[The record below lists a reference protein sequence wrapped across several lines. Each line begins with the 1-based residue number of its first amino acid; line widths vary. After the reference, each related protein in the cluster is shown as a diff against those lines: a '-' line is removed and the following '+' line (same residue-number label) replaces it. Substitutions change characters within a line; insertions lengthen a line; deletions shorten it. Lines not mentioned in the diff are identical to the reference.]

1 MTTNKNPLQR
11 LAGHPVL
18 VTALMLLL
26 ASGAALAVGM
36 PIHRVTEIAIYTL
49 YGAEVNFLIGY
60 LGLVPF
66 GASFF
71 FGCASYALAI
81 GSGFLSAGNEITGLA
96 IATVFSLILAL
107 IVGAVILRRRGLYF
121 SLLTLACSQIAFEIA
136 FKWTSVTGGE
146 NGLQN
151 VARPLFPSALAF
163 HWFTLAVVVGS
174 LWVLWR
180 LAHAPFGRLMQ
191 ALRDNEQRVASLGFD
206 TYRTK
211 LVALVIAGGGIGVA
225 GGLMALLLQGVYAN
239 NLNWEHAGDPV
250 LMAALG
256 GVHHFL
262 GPLWGAAVFIVLE
275 DRLSAVTE
283 NWWLIFAPIIIG
295 FALLSSEGIHG
306 IFQRVIGR
314 NRWTLTRNA
323 ILARPPA
330 IVPYAPD
337 HVAKAAISDA
347 PILAIRNLSKHFGSI
362 VTQKDIS
369 FEMSRTGLHSLIGP
383 NGAGK
388 TTLFNLLT
396 GVLRPDGGTILF
408 EGAPIMRLPPH
419 ERARL
424 GIARSFQILS
434 VFPNL
439 TAFENVRIA
448 VQAANRQWTGLW
460 RDAYHD
466 ETSNAK
472 VWSLLDA
479 VGLADRAAELC
490 SALAHG
496 EKRLLEIAVSLAIEA
511 KLLLLDEPLAGLAE
525 SDRKVVG
532 ELIKRLS
539 KSHAVL
545 LIEHDIDRVLAMSD
559 RITVLHQGKLIAD
572 GKPAEVAAD
581 PEVVAAYLGTA
592 HGQVAPP
599 AMPACNVTPLPT
611 SAPLEPLLKVE
622 GVRAGYG
629 GGTVLDGLDLTVRPG
644 EVVALLGRNGVGKT
658 TALRAVTGTVPP
670 SGGRILFDGTELNR
684 LRPDEINRL
693 GISLVPEGRRL
704 FPNLTVQENLKL
716 ATRSGGASL
725 DEVFELFPKLRI
737 LQKSRAENLSGGER
751 QMVAIARAL
760 MVPSRLILLDEPFEG
775 LAPAVVQEVREVVA
789 KLRAR
794 ASLVIVEHHAESVLA
809 MADRAYVLVNGRVA
823 YVGDAAE
830 LAADHDLQGR
840 LLGITQSADAVQLA
854 VNGP

>member
-1 MTTNKNPLQR
+1 MTSNKSLWRR
-11 LAGHPVL
+11 LCSHPIIV
-18 VTALMLLL
+18 AAAMLLL
-26 ASGAALAVGM
+26 ASGLALAVGM
-36 PIHRVTEIAIYTL
+36 PIHRVTQIAIYAL

-81 GSGFLSAGNEITGLA
+81 GSGWMAGGNEFTGIA
-96 IATVFSLILAL
+96 IAAIFSLLLAL
-107 IVGAVILRRRGLYF
+107 VVGAVILRRRGLYF

-151 VARPLFPSALAF
+151 VARPLFPSAIGF
-163 HWFTLAVVVGS
+163 HVFTLAVVICS

-211 LVALVIAGGGIGVA
+211 LVAVIIAGGGIGVA

-283 NWWLIFAPIIIG
+283 NWWLIFAPIIIA
-295 FALLSSEGIHG
+295 FALLSHEGIHG
-306 IFQRVIGR
+306 IFQRIIGR
-314 NRWTLTRNA
+314 NRWTLTRDA
-323 ILARPPA
+323 ISARPQS
-330 IVPYAPD
+330 ITPYAPG
-337 HVAKAAISDA
+337 HAAQAAAPDA
-347 PILAIRNLSKHFGSI
+347 PILAVRNLSKHFGSI

-396 GVLRPDGGTILF
+396 GVLKPDGGSILF
-408 EGAPIMRLPPH
+408 EGQPINQLPPH
-419 ERARL
+419 RRARL

-448 VQAANRQWTGLW
+448 VQAANRQWSGFW
-460 RDAYHD
+460 RDAYND
-466 ETSNAK
+466 EAANAR

-490 SALAHG
+490 SSLAHG
-496 EKRLLEIAVSLAIEA
+496 EKRLLEIAVSLAIDA

-525 SDRKVVG
+525 SDRKIVG
-532 ELIKRLS
+532 ELIQRLS

-559 RITVLHQGKLIAD
+559 RITVLHQGRLIAD
-572 GKPAEVAAD
+572 GKPAEVAKN
-581 PEVVAAYLGTA
+581 PEVVTAYLGTA
-592 HGQVAPP
+592 HGQAPSVP
-599 AMPACNVTPLPT
+599 ARGATITLLPNAPAP
-611 SAPLEPLLKVE
+611 EPLLRVE
-622 GVRAGYG
+622 AVRAGYG
-629 GGTVLDGLDLTVRPG
+629 GGTVLDGLDLVVRPG

-658 TALRAVTGTVPP
+658 TALRAITGTVPP
-670 SGGRILFDGTELNR
+670 SSGRIVFDGTDLGR

-716 ATRSGGASL
+716 AARSGGASR
-725 DEVFELFPKLRI
+725 DDVFDLFPKLRV
-737 LQKSRAENLSGGER
+737 LLRARAENLSGGER

-775 LAPAVVQEVREVVA
+775 LAPAVVQEVREAVS
-789 KLRAR
+789 KLRSR

-823 YVGDAAE
+823 YAGDAAE
-830 LAADHDLQGR
+830 LAANHELQGR
-840 LLGITQSADAVQLA
+840 LLGITDAADAVQLA
-854 VNGP
+854 VGRA